1 MSRARERIEA
11 AYARLHAIP
20 GFQARANQSQLSWL
34 LADCIESDTSGA
46 FEAPTGLGKSLAAL
60 IPAIAYGLEGKRI
73 VIATYTN
80 LLAEQY
86 WRKDLPLAIGLFDG
100 EPPRCQFL
108 IGRQRYACLT
118 EMDAHRDL
126 PLEKFRTEAEL
137 GIESEFRSIAGFR
150 GPDAAKAWSAIS
162 APPVCPGRLCPH
174 FQPCFYYRARRGA
187 EKAEIVVTNHSVV
200 LQDAVLRR
208 VSQDETGLLG
218 EVDFIVVDEAHD
230 FAQAAAGALEF
241 ELSDG
246 SIAAIA
252 GLAARMEQTM
262 IPLAAKA
269 GMARDWGEVCQE
281 LYRALENGRRRLRD
295 LGVRFGKP
303 GILAATPD
311 DILDAPPVKEIRAAE
326 SVDAS
331 RDLAS
336 DIASDIS
343 DFVRKAQSELEAWVA
358 TGEVTPAEAEE
369 AREATRNYGMF
380 LREFAAQCRHLFAP
394 RGVSVSYGR
403 LSRDSAMLRQDTI
416 DLSRPL
422 RELLWDV
429 VPTASISATLAV
441 DGSFE
446 FFRRT
451 TGAEPEFEEI
461 LPSPFDFET
470 QAACYVPKA
479 GVIPDPSAARRE
491 GTEDAYFAAVAR
503 ELSQIIEWM
512 QGRTLALFHSRREME
527 EVASRM
533 SLPEDLPV
541 LIQRASGSATVGER
555 FKREVRASL
564 FALRSFWTGFD
575 APGETLSCVA
585 IVRVPFEV
593 PVEPPQIVRQ
603 AWMQSQGRDPFA
615 EYSLANAK
623 MMMRQGVG
631 RLIRTDRDRG
641 LMALLDPRL
650 RTKRYG
656 EAILDNL
663 PPGMRT
669 FDDAADAIGWLG
681 LS

>member
-11 AYARLHAIP
+11 AYARLHAMP
-20 GFQARANQSQLSWL
+20 GFQARENQTQLSLL
-34 LADCIESDTSGA
+34 LADCIESDSSGA

-80 LLAEQY
+80 LLAQQY
-86 WRKDLPLAIGLFDG
+86 WRKDLPLAMGLFDE
-100 EPPRCQFL
+100 EPPRSHFL
-108 IGRQRYACLT
+108 IGRQRYACLA
-118 EMDAHRDL
+118 EMEAHREL
-126 PLEKFRTEAEL
+126 PLGKFRAEAEL
-137 GIESEFRSIAGFR
+137 GIESEFRATSGFKGR
-150 GPDAAKAWSAIS
+150 DASRAWAAIS

-187 EKAEIVVTNHSVV
+187 ERAEIVITNHSVV

-208 VSQDETGLLG
+208 VSKDEMGLLG

-241 ELSDG
+241 ELSDS

-269 GMARDWGEVCQE
+269 GMTRDWSEVCAE
-281 LYRALENGRRRLRD
+281 LYRALENGRQRLRS
-295 LGVRFGKP
+295 LGVMFDKP
-303 GILAATPD
+303 SILAATPD
-311 DILDAPPVKEIRAAE
+311 DILDVPSVKQITTAE
-326 SVDAS
+326 PVDAS

-336 DIASDIS
+336 EIASDIS
-343 DFVRKAQSELEAWVA
+343 AFVRKAQSELEAWVA
-358 TGEVTPAEAEE
+358 TGEVTPAEVEE

-380 LREFAAQCRHLFAP
+380 LREFAQNCRQLFTP
-394 RGVSVSYGR
+394 EGVSVSYCGI
-403 LSRDSAMLRQDTI
+403 SRDTAMLRHDTI
-416 DLSRPL
+416 DLSGPL
-422 RELLWDV
+422 RDLLWDV
-429 VPTASISATLAV
+429 VPTASISATLAI

-461 LPSPFDFET
+461 LPSPFDFGV

-491 GTEDAYFAAVAR
+491 GNEDAYFAAVAR
-503 ELSQIIEWM
+503 ELSQIIELM
-512 QGRTLALFHSRREME
+512 RGRTLALFHSRREME
-527 EVASRM
+527 EVALRM
-533 SLPEDLPV
+533 SVPDDLPI
-541 LIQRASGSATVGER
+541 LMQRASGSATVGER
-555 FKREVRASL
+555 FKRDIRSSL

-585 IVRVPFEV
+585 VVRVPFEV

-631 RLIRTDRDRG
+631 RLIRTDQDRG

-656 EAILDNL
+656 EAILNNL
-663 PPGMRT
+663 PAGMRT